1 MRKFSSIIILML
13 LPCLV
18 WGNTSLNAPP
28 KQVRSLSPGTKGTV
42 LIFVSSL
49 CPCTDAHRQMVE
61 GLLNQTKTKGI
72 KFYLVFS
79 NKGESTD
86 FIEYFYRS
94 IKWDIPYI
102 LDTAGSLLNKY
113 KATHTPQAFVLDSK
127 KEVVYKGPIDDS
139 NLNQGRV
146 DNPYLKNALE
156 DVLADRAVKTPE
168 VAVTGCWIVKN
179 VSSENIREKNKNE
192 SGL

>member
-1 MRKFSSIIILML
+1 MRKLSSIFILMIF
-13 LPCLV
+13 PCVV

-28 KQVRSLSPGTKGTV
+28 KQVRSFSPGTKGTV

-61 GLLNQTKTKGI
+61 SLLNQTKTKGI

-94 IKWDIPYI
+94 INWDIPYI
-102 LDTAGSLLNKY
+102 LDTSGILLNKY
-113 KATHTPQAFVLDSK
+113 KATHTPQAFVLSPQK
-127 KEVVYKGPIDDS
+127 KILYRGPIDDS

-146 DNPYLKNALE
+146 DKPYLKNALE
-156 DVLADRAVKTPE
+156 DVLAGRAITSSE
-168 VAVTGCWIVKN
+168 VAGTGCWIVRGVTSKTL
-179 VSSENIREKNKNE
+179 K
-192 SGL
+192 

>member
-1 MRKFSSIIILML
+1 MRKVSFIILL
-13 LPCLV
+13 ICLPWLV

-28 KQVRSLSPGTKGTV
+28 KQVRSFSPGTKGTV

-61 GLLNQTKTKGI
+61 SLLNQNKTKGI

-102 LDTAGSLLNKY
+102 LDTAGTFLNKY
-113 KATHTPQAFVLDSK
+113 KASHTPQAFVLNSK

-146 DNPYLKNALE
+146 DKPYLKNALQ
-156 DVLADRAVKTPE
+156 DVLADRAVQTPE
-168 VAVTGCWIVKN
+168 VTGTGCWIVRGTTLKTF
-179 VSSENIREKNKNE
+179 K
-192 SGL
+192 

>member
-1 MRKFSSIIILML
+1 MRKCSSIFILMI

-28 KQVRSLSPGTKGTV
+28 KQVRSFSPGTKGTV

-61 GLLNQTKTKGI
+61 SILNQTNTKGI
-72 KFYLVFS
+72 NFYLVFS

-102 LDTAGSLLNKY
+102 LDTSGILLNKY
-113 KATHTPQAFVLDSK
+113 KATHTPQAFVLSPQK
-127 KEVVYKGPIDDS
+127 KILYRGPIDDS

-146 DNPYLKNALE
+146 DKAYLKNALQ
-156 DVLADRAVKTPE
+156 DVLAGRAVKTPE
-168 VAVTGCWIVKN
+168 VAGTGCWIVRDTN
-179 VSSENIREKNKNE
+179 
-192 SGL
+192 SGIVKIASDSDKQK